1 MVGVHD
7 LRGQDGQDLILEILL
22 HILLLRRLQLL
33 KIQPAHP
40 VRVELPLDIRIGL
53 LPFLIK
59 GGHRLQDL
67 LDLLSRSHAGT
78 AVPGLGVG
86 VGHVEKTPHPD
97 HEELIQVAGE
107 DGHELHP
114 LQKGNRDVPGLL
126 QHPLVKLQPRQFS
139 VLGIL

>member
-7 LRGQDGQDLILEILL
+7 LRRQDGQDLVLEVLL

-40 VRVELPLDIRIGL
+40 VRVELPLNIRIGL
-53 LPFLIK
+53 FPFLIK

-67 LDLLSRSHAGT
+67 LDLLSRGHAGA

-86 VGHVEKTPHPD
+86 MGHVKKAPHPD
-97 HEELIQVAGE
+97 HEELVQVAGE
-107 DGHELHP
+107 NSHELHP
-114 LQKGNRDVPGLL
+114 LQKGNRDVPCLL
-126 QHPLVKLQPRQFS
+126 QHPLVEFQPRQFS
-139 VLGIL
+139 ILGIL